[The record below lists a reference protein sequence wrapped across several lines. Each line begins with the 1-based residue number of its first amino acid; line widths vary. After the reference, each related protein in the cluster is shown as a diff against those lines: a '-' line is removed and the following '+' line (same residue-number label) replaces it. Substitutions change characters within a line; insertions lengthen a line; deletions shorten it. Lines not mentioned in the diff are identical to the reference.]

1 MTQQQPEDRK
11 GERTRRAILQT
22 AAALASTDGLA
33 PLSIGDLALATGMS
47 KSGLFAHF
55 GSKEELQLATVEF
68 AREIFIEEVIR
79 PAQAAPLGIARL
91 WALCERWLE
100 YCERKVF
107 PGGCFFD
114 ATSSEFEN
122 RPGAVRDRIV
132 EIVRQWL
139 RQLEQNARAA
149 REDGQ
154 LGADVDPGQLA
165 FELYALASGAN
176 WHYQTFG
183 ERRAFERARAA
194 IGTRLARPASG
205 RAKRSARA
213 VTKRGLPKSN
223 GRAKTLA

>member
-1 MTQQQPEDRK
+1 MNHHPEDRK

-33 PLSIGDLALATGMS
+33 PLSIGDLAQATGMS

-68 AREIFIEEVIR
+68 AREVFIEHVIR
-79 PAQAAPLGIARL
+79 PAQSAPPGIARL

-100 YCERKVF
+100 YSERKVF

-132 EIVRQWL
+132 EIVRQWM

-149 REDGQ
+149 RDDGQ
-154 LGADVDPGQLA
+154 LGGDADPAQLA

-176 WHYQTFG
+176 WSYQTFG
-183 ERRAFERARAA
+183 DRRAFERARTA
-194 IGTRLARPASG
+194 IGGRLARPVARRTRRPAAASP
-205 RAKRSARA
+205 KRSSQKA
-213 VTKRGLPKSN
+213 N
-223 GRAKTLA
+223 GRARTHA